1 MTERDDTDVG
11 ARHAL
16 PLRSVANLACCRE
29 QLQKGHDPQR
39 VRVRVCMTGCRAFGA
54 VQVRDAL
61 AREIAQQGLAPEVD
75 LVETGCQGCCAGA
88 PVLAVDPFGY
98 FYQHV
103 RPEDAADIV
112 ATTLRRGDPLQRLG
126 HEVADGARIVRRE
139 ELPFFAGQRPVVLRN
154 CGRIDP
160 RRIEDYLRRDG
171 YAALAKALSEL
182 TPEAVIE
189 QVKTS
194 GLRGRGGAGFPT
206 GRKWE
211 LAHKSGGD
219 KKYLICN
226 ADEGDPGAFMDR
238 GVLEGDPHSVLEG
251 MAIAAYAIG
260 ADEGYIYVRAEYPI
274 AVAHLRIAIAQAEA
288 LGLLGE
294 RILGTDFSFTV
305 RLKEG
310 AGAFVCGEETALMAS
325 IEGRRGM
332 PNPRP
337 PFPAQS
343 GLWGKPT
350 NINNVE
356 TFANIAPIILH
367 GGQWYAAVGTDGSKG
382 TKVFSLAGTVQNTG
396 LEEVPMGITLRR
408 VIYDIGG
415 GLQSGREFKAAQM
428 GGPSGGCVPAEH
440 LDLPIDYESLTAVG
454 SIMGSGGMIVVD
466 DATCIVDLARFFL
479 NFVQSESCGK
489 CVPCR
494 VGTRRMLEILERITR
509 GEGRAE
515 DLDTLE
521 AMGRIIKDSSL
532 CGLGQTAP
540 NPVLSTLRYFRDE
553 YLAHIRDQRCPAG
566 VCSRLST
573 TPCQDTCPAGVDA
586 YGYVSLIAEGRLR
599 EAMEVV
605 RERIPLPSV
614 CGRICYHPC
623 EGRCRRG
630 DIDQSVG
637 IGALKRFVA
646 DHDYAVGEDQPIPL
660 PPERVAQ
667 VAIIGAGPAGL
678 AAAYHL
684 ARRGY
689 RSTVFEALP
698 KPGGMLVA
706 AIPAY
711 RLPRD
716 ILEREIDYIRRMGVE
731 VRTGVRVGADITL
744 DQLRGQGYR
753 AFFIAIG
760 AHKSRRMGL
769 RGEELPGIVGGLE
782 FLREVNLGSPPRLA
796 GRVIVIGGGNVA
808 MDAARSALRLGADE
822 VCVVYRRS
830 RAEMPAHEWEIRE
843 AEREGVQF
851 CYLTAP
857 VEVIAGNGRAT
868 GLLCQRME
876 LGAADARGRRRPV
889 AIAGSEHSQPA
900 SLIIAA
906 VGQAVDTD
914 WLASLGLELN
924 DDATVTANPLT
935 QATAM
940 EGVFAGGDVVTG
952 PATAVYAMDDGRRA
966 AEAIARYL
974 EGKPMP
980 VAAPRPKSLVAVGPP
995 PEEAG
1000 EAQPQAEMPQRPL
1013 RERVGNFDEVELGL
1027 SLDDALAEARRCLR
1041 CGREEQD

>member
-1 MTERDDTDVG
+1 MTDSEGKYARLTTLADVAQYRERV
-11 ARHAL
+11 RQ
-16 PLRSVANLACCRE
+16 E
-29 QLQKGHDPQR
+29 YDPQR
-39 VRVRVCMTGCRAFGA
+39 PRVRVCMTGCRAFGA

-61 AREIAQQGLAPEVD
+61 AREIEEQGLAREVD
-75 LVETGCQGCCAGA
+75 LVETGCHGLCAGA
-88 PVLAVDPFGY
+88 PVLAVDPYGF

-112 ATTLRRGDPLQRLG
+112 GTTLKSGAPLERLG
-126 HEVADGARIVRRE
+126 YDVNGTRVTDRE
-139 ELPFFAGQRPVVLRN
+139 QVPFFRGQRFTVLRN
-154 CGRIDP
+154 CGQIDP
-160 RRIEDYLRRDG
+160 TRVEDYIRRDG
-171 YAALAKALSEL
+171 YAALARALAEL
-182 TPEAVIE
+182 SPEDVIA
-189 QVKTS
+189 QVKAS

-211 LAHKSGGD
+211 LARSSPGD

-274 AVAHLRIAIAQAEA
+274 AVRHLRIAIAQAEA
-288 LGLLGE
+288 MGLLGSS
-294 RILGTDFSFTV
+294 ILGTDFSFTV

-356 TFANIAPIILH
+356 TFANIAPIVLR
-367 GGQWYAAVGTDGSKG
+367 GGEWYASVGTEGSKG
-382 TKVFSLAGTVQNTG
+382 TKVFSLAGKVANTG
-396 LEEVPMGITLRR
+396 LVEVPMGITPRQ

-415 GLQSGREFKAAQM
+415 GIHRGRAFKAAQM
-428 GGPSGGCVPAEH
+428 GGPSGGCVPAQH
-440 LDLPIDYESLTAVG
+440 LDLPIDYESLTSIG
-454 SIMGSGGMIVVD
+454 SMMGSGGMIIMD
-466 DATCIVDLARFFL
+466 EATCIVDLARFFL

-494 VGTRRMLEILERITR
+494 VGTRRMLEILTRITQ
-509 GEGRAE
+509 GEGREE
-515 DLDTLE
+515 DLETLE
-521 AMGRIIKDSSL
+521 SMGRVIKDSSL

-553 YLAHIRDQRCPAG
+553 YLAHIRDRRCPAG

-599 EAMEVV
+599 EAMQVV

-623 EGRCRRG
+623 EARCRRG
-630 DIDQSVG
+630 DVDQSVG
-637 IGALKRFVA
+637 IGALKRFLA
-646 DHDYAVGEDQPIPL
+646 DHEYAVGEDEPIPL
-660 PPERVAQ
+660 PAERPAE

-678 AAAYHL
+678 SAAYHL
-684 ARRGY
+684 ARKGY
-689 RSTVFEALP
+689 RSTIFEALP
-698 KPGGMLVA
+698 TPGGMLVA

-716 ILEREIDYIRRMGVE
+716 VLEREIDYIRRMGVE
-731 VRTGVRVGADITL
+731 IRTGVRVGTDITL
-744 DQLRGQGYR
+744 DELRAQGYR
-753 AFFIAIG
+753 AFFIATG
-760 AHKSRRMGL
+760 AHASRRMGVP
-769 RGEELPGIVGGLE
+769 GEDLPGVVGGLE
-782 FLREVNLGSPPRLA
+782 FLRAVNLGPPPKLW

-822 VCVVYRRS
+822 VSVVYRRS

-843 AEREGVQF
+843 AEYEGVQF

-857 VEVIAGNGRAT
+857 VKVVEDSGRAV
-868 GLLCQRME
+868 GVLCQRME
-876 LGAADARGRRRPV
+876 LGPADERGRRRPMPV
-889 AIAGSEHSQPA
+889 AGSEHLHSA

-906 VGQAVDTD
+906 VGQETD
-914 WLASLGLELN
+914 SEFLASLGLGTAE
-924 DDATVTANPLT
+924 DGTVVTDPHTTVVVGAQQAAPLPG
-935 QATAM
+935 M
-940 EGVFAGGDVVTG
+940 FAGGDVVNG
-952 PATAVYAMDDGRRA
+952 PATAVHAMGDGRRA
-966 AEAIARYL
+966 AESIRRYL
-974 EGKPMP
+974 EGLAL
-980 VAAPRPKSLVAVGPP
+980 AAPSPPARSLVAVGPP
-995 PEEAG
+995 PEEMEGARSR
-1000 EAQPQAEMPQRPL
+1000 AEMPQRPVQQ
-1013 RERVGNFDEVELGL
+1013 RVGSFDEVDLGL
-1027 SLDDALAEARRCLR
+1027 SLEQALEEARRCLR
-1041 CGREEQD
+1041 CGREEPE